1 MIAVDL
7 ITNHVPPVKSN
18 EVIEKALFWMD
29 EFRVNHLPV
38 VDGKEFTGLIS
49 DAMIFDYNDLQDE
62 INKLSFIG
70 KQQFVRESSHL
81 FKVMEVITDHKL
93 SVVPVLNAKNE
104 FVGAISATHLIH
116 VFSDQLSL
124 KEKGAV
130 IVLEMDAVDYQLSQV
145 AQIVESNNAKILSTY
160 IGSSPDSSQL
170 SVTIKQ
176 NQAEIK
182 PIILTFNRYDYSIKN
197 IFTDQDFDDEFQHRF
212 DNLMNYLKL

>member
-1 MIAVDL
+1 MIAIDL

-18 EVIEKALFWMD
+18 ETIEKALFWMD

-38 VDGKEFTGLIS
+38 LEGKELIGLVS
-49 DAMIFDYNDLQDE
+49 DAMIFDYNDLEDE

-70 KQQFVRESSHL
+70 KIQFVRETSHL
-81 FKVMEVITDHKL
+81 FKVMEVITDHNL

-104 FVGAISATHLIH
+104 YVGAISSTHLIH
-116 VFSDQLSL
+116 VFSNQLSL

-130 IVLEMDAVDYQLSQV
+130 IVLEMNTADYQLSQV
-145 AQIVESNNAKILSTY
+145 AQIVESNNAKILSTFL
-160 IGSSPDSSQL
+160 GSSSNSSQL
-170 SVTIKQ
+170 SLTIKL
-176 NQAEIK
+176 NQAEIN
-182 PIILTFNRYDYSIKN
+182 PIIQTFNRYDYTIKN